1 MFDRVFDFC
10 FIARFGG
17 SGSLLCHSSLSRFG
31 VDWHGHRM
39 LCDKCWRMKLS
50 ESELIAR
57 KSEFAVPTARE
68 LAWDLSRE
76 ETPFAGVLNS
86 LPKQVPLHRFR
97 LFKRPFLCIGVQSVN
112 QAFDLRIHE
121 DSQSL
126 IGSERWCV
134 LSFE

>member
-1 MFDRVFDFC
+1 
-10 FIARFGG
+10 
-17 SGSLLCHSSLSRFG
+17 
-31 VDWHGHRM
+31 M

-86 LPKQVPLHRFR
+86 LPKQVPLHRCR
-97 LFKRPFLCIGVQSVN
+97 LFKRPFLCIGVQFAN